1 MRIPGTLAT
10 LVLAGAATACFSDRP
25 GTEPEPPAS
34 NGNTVDIVDFAY
46 VPPNLSVPAGTV
58 ITWTNE
64 DNQPHTV
71 SADDGD
77 SFESGIFDEGET
89 YQLTAPAPGTY
100 PYHCAV
106 HPFMT
111 ATLTVTAP

>member
-1 MRIPGTLAT
+1 MRIPATLAKV
-10 LVLAGAATACFSDRP
+10 VLAGAVAGCFSERP
-25 GTEPEPPAS
+25 GTGPEPPAS
-34 NGNTVDIVDFAY
+34 DDTTVDILDFSY
-46 VPPNLSVPAGTV
+46 DPPNLTVPSGTV
-58 ITWTNE
+58 ITWTNG
-64 DNQPHTV
+64 DTQPHTV

-77 SFESGIFDEGET
+77 SFESGVFNQGDT
-89 YQLTAPAPGTY
+89 YELTAPAPGTY